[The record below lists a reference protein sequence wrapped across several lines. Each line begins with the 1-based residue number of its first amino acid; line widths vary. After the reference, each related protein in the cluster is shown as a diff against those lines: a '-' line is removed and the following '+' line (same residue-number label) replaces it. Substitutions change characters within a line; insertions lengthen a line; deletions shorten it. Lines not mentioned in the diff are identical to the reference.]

1 MYIDIDICA
10 VYTGDPVADKIFYS
24 TLCISKQQLQIES
37 ALLPSH
43 PTALKIF
50 VDIISIQDTDT
61 VTDRLTNA
69 TH

>member
-1 MYIDIDICA
+1 MYIDIDIFA
-10 VYTGDPVADKIFYS
+10 VFTCDPVADKICYS

-43 PTALKIF
+43 PTTLKIF
-50 VDIISIQDTDT
+50 VDIISIDTDT

>member
-10 VYTGDPVADKIFYS
+10 VYTCDPVADKICYS

-50 VDIISIQDTDT
+50 VDIISIDTDT